1 MKFQTEIIQVYQFHG
16 PKIQKIGYKKFLMCY
31 CFQLVDQ
38 HNIGSYAKNTD
49 VSPWIGWNNQLFF
62 FIVFQMIDRILFVKS
77 IMRN

>member
-49 VSPWIGWNNQLFF
+49 VSP
-62 FIVFQMIDRILFVKS
+62 
-77 IMRN
+77 